1 MNARINSIVN
11 IINAQLIVDQLS
23 KDPFNPWGLVA
34 AIELRLMLKE
44 DYKALF
50 ETLKMLP
57 VLNDGEEWERY
68 NAELEA
74 IDILRKYSDLETKEN
89 QKTCYHRGTSDITVW
104 YRMGCPNFEGDEFI
118 PF

>member
-1 MNARINSIVN
+1 MNTRINTIANV
-11 IINAQLIVDQLS
+11 ILAQLIVDQLS

-34 AIELRLMLKE
+34 EIELRLILKE
-44 DYKALF
+44 DYKTLF

-57 VLNDGEEWERY
+57 TLDDGEEWERY

-74 IDILRKYSDLETKEN
+74 VDILRKYSRLETEKN
-89 QKTCYHRGTSDITVW
+89 QETCYHRGTSEITVW